1 MKETNLSKTWAI
13 ERAYLFTRDGWHL
26 NRGGKACVELE
37 QRSLLGR
44 VLSTHGTDILYTVVV
59 GCLAGPLA
67 LGIRANIEPVF
78 TEEKFTLT
86 PLKTCQI

>member
-1 MKETNLSKTWAI
+1 MT
-13 ERAYLFTRDGWHL
+13 
-26 NRGGKACVELE
+26 LE
-37 QRSLLGR
+37 QRGQSVCGAGTEASLLSR